1 MDSFSES
8 EHVSEEVSD
17 SPLEDSLLL
26 LLELELLEE
35 LCFLDFLL
43 FLVYVFLRAARFLF
57 FLECFE

>member
-8 EHVSEEVSD
+8 EDVSEEVSD

-35 LCFLDFLL
+35 LCFLDLLL
-43 FLVYVFLRAARFLF
+43 FLWEFFFRAAALLL

>member
-8 EHVSEEVSD
+8 EDVSEQVSD

-43 FLVYVFLRAARFLF
+43 FLWEFFLRAAGLLL